1 MSASDDNPGAK
12 KKPKFTEIYR
22 IWNLFHICKI
32 CILNFSFSSRISRK
46 WNPFLFLFSKV
57 ENHLKNFSFSS
68 RTLRNEIPFSFSSR
82 NWRIFFSNFSFSSRL
97 DFFASRCSV
106 ARCFKSNQL
115 GNKLFYRQQLLLWR
129 KLNFRD
135 WKFSQNS
142 HNLMLIAENC
152 YHDIH
157 QDSLFQGWDGDNMAA
172 FRIWEFNL
180 VGANL
185 N

>member
-12 KKPKFTEIYR
+12 KKPKEDFFKPPVDAELSERFHKELIKHIAQTCTSFQQYGKSFQRVIDVLTEIYR

-82 NWRIFFSNFSFSSRL
+82 NWRIFFQISLSLLDWTFLPLVAQCFDTSRSFIPLRW
-97 DFFASRCSV
+97 
-106 ARCFKSNQL
+106 N
-115 GNKLFYRQQLLLWR
+115 
-129 KLNFRD
+129 
-135 WKFSQNS
+135 
-142 HNLMLIAENC
+142 
-152 YHDIH
+152 
-157 QDSLFQGWDGDNMAA
+157 
-172 FRIWEFNL
+172 
-180 VGANL
+180 
-185 N
+185 